1 MKILLFLYLLIYFP
15 FSVHIYAAE
24 DTLPSWIF
32 EEHKGLYLGVSEVMN
47 DAGLALLQAQA
58 RAVLNYCLTEG
69 IPFESSTI
77 SKLNAEGEKTTT
89 KRLEAIRLELSGFEC
104 RLEKLYAHSSGEYFV
119 LCRVKQGKSNN
130 KIIFNRDFD
139 KSNHYGIDSCLVSS
153 SITTTLENHSYSE
166 SVIYNK
172 NKGMEEVTVKV
183 EDDVISGNANYRYA
197 DYTPRVKKEKIALK
211 FSYNLQHSFGR
222 AWIGSLIQ
230 IPLCNKEV
238 SVVGLI
244 SSSIKSNEKEEIESI
259 FNCISELRGTSVGLP
274 FPLFCTGITKGQL
287 IMGAGIYGVVEEN
300 NTEQICSTSLG
311 EYKDGIAACSD
322 ALAAVLIETAS
333 MIETETNSKVEASIK
348 NDDLSKSNQSIDTLI
363 DSFTSKSNHPLKN
376 FRIRWQQLPEGIICI
391 CTCPIPKLE
400 KKKEVLP

>member
-1 MKILLFLYLLIYFP
+1 MRTILFLYLLVCFP

-32 EEHKGLYLGVSEVMN
+32 EEHKGLYLGVSEVMD

-104 RLEKLYAHSSGEYFV
+104 ALEKLYAHSSGEYFV

-153 SITTTLENHSYSE
+153 RITTTLEHHSYSE

-183 EDDVISGNANYRYA
+183 EDDVITGNANYRYV

-222 AWIGSLIQ
+222 AWIGALTQ
-230 IPLCNKEV
+230 VPLCNKEV
-238 SVVGLI
+238 SVKSTI
-244 SSSIKSNEKEEIESI
+244 SSTFKESKEDIESI
-259 FNCISELRGTSVGLP
+259 INSSSSLIGKSEGLP
-274 FPLFCTGITKGQL
+274 FPLLCVGITKGQL
-287 IMGAGIYGVVEEN
+287 IMEAGIYGIVEKDLAD
-300 NTEQICSTSLG
+300 QICTTTFG
-311 EYKDGIAACSD
+311 EYKDGISACSD
-322 ALAAVLIETAS
+322 AL
-333 MIETETNSKVEASIK
+333 TNA
-348 NDDLSKSNQSIDTLI
+348 LI
-363 DSFTSKSNHPLKN
+363 DSAMSTTSVISSKIESVIENGKPHNDNNSMENVNASTALSSLVMKN
-376 FRIRWQQLPEGIICI
+376 FQIKWQQLPEGIICI

>member
-1 MKILLFLYLLIYFP
+1 MRTILFLYLLVCFP

-32 EEHKGLYLGVSEVMN
+32 EEHKGLYLGVSEVMD

-77 SKLNAEGEKTTT
+77 STLNAEGEKTTT

-104 RLEKLYAHSSGEYFV
+104 TLEKLYAHSSGEYFV

-139 KSNHYGIDSCLVSS
+139 KSNHYGIDSCWVSS
-153 SITTTLENHSYSE
+153 RITTTLEHHSYSE

-197 DYTPRVKKEKIALK
+197 DYTSRVKKEKIALK

-222 AWIGSLIQ
+222 AWIGALTQ

-238 SVVGLI
+238 SVKSTI
-244 SSSIKSNEKEEIESI
+244 SSTFKESKEDIESI
-259 FNCISELRGTSVGLP
+259 INSSSSLIGKSEGLP
-274 FPLFCTGITKGQL
+274 FPLICIGITKGKL
-287 IMGAGIYGVVEEN
+287 IMEAGIYGIVEKDIAD
-300 NTEQICSTSLG
+300 QICTTTFG
-311 EYKDGIAACSD
+311 EYKDGISACSD
-322 ALAAVLIETAS
+322 AL
-333 MIETETNSKVEASIK
+333 TNA
-348 NDDLSKSNQSIDTLI
+348 LI
-363 DSFTSKSNHPLKN
+363 DSAMSTTSVISSKIESVIENGKPQNDNNSMENVNASTTLSSNVLKN
-376 FRIRWQQLPEGIICI
+376 FQIKWQQLPEGIICI